1 MMTEKSKSFM
11 DSPEWKYIQDKIE
24 LSTLQYEKDCDEYW
38 DNLSYDDK
46 LKAFYSV
53 VKRIVKGDVEE
64 NLTYRGVLYEV
75 FGFGIDA
82 YVIGME
88 AGYLSLHNS
97 IIPKDQQAEYREWF
111 NEKHNSIQ
119 KKDK

>member
-11 DSPEWKYIQDKIE
+11 DSPEWKDIQDKIE

-53 VKRIVKGDVEE
+53 VKRIVKGDIEE
-64 NLTYRGVLYEV
+64 NRSYRGVLYDV
-75 FGFGIDA
+75 FGFDADA
-82 YVIGME
+82 YGIGME

-97 IIPKDQQAEYREWF
+97 IIPKDQQAEYNAWLK
-111 NEKHNSIQ
+111 EKN
-119 KKDK
+119 K